1 MFGSCTDRVQC
12 KDGIGNYKDMER
24 AMKMTSILVGVLLI
38 IGSFLGGQEW
48 SDYKHSKLPAKTIVH
63 DTKIEVDSKTTSKAE
78 ANAYAVTIL
87 KDGQMFKTLVI
98 SSAGTNIEVSVTSNK
113 KESWKTNISK
123 TN

>member
-1 MFGSCTDRVQC
+1 
-12 KDGIGNYKDMER
+12 
-24 AMKMTSILVGVLLI
+24 MKIKMVEILVGLLLI
-38 IGSFLGGQEW
+38 FGVWIGRGEYDERQ
-48 SDYKHSKLPAKTIVH
+48 YQKRPAKVIIH

-87 KDGQMFKTLVI
+87 KDGEMFKTLVI

-113 KESWKTNISK
+113 KESWKTNTLK